1 MAQAGDV
8 GRDILSDD
16 DLIEIHVGRV
26 GRPDPEVLILNA
38 PLPSSFTRPS
48 RPHNGRRREPEQLPR
63 SRETTVIDLTEEPDS
78 PVQSRLPQLAL
89 PGMHNHPHQQQVHV
103 YPRPPGRNPRRTNS
117 VRITPPRLAR
127 SESIVLASES
137 EFIDLTG
144 DDDINPSNP
153 PGHMEEGRRS
163 RRNNRLPRLRPDAP
177 YSWDSSET
185 RPPRDFQSIA
195 RAIGESQIARAFG
208 ESLAGILNAS
218 SNMPR
223 LHGIRFHHF
232 TTRAHPSPY
241 PIPPREPSKPPLE
254 EYPPARDGFTRNTCA
269 NPEAD
274 DETIVVCPSCN
285 DEMAYDPAD
294 VAGSSAPATTGKKRK
309 RAHGEHHF
317 WALKKCGH
325 VSDFDDSLRFCIQLM
340 SS

>member
-8 GRDILSDD
+8 GRDVLSDD

-26 GRPDPEVLILNA
+26 GRPDPEVYILNG
-38 PLPSSFTRPS
+38 PLPQSFSRPS
-48 RPHNGRRREPEQLPR
+48 RPRRRDAEQQAPPAAT
-63 SRETTVIDLTEEPDS
+63 ETTVIDLTEEPDS

-89 PGMHNHPHQQQVHV
+89 PGMNNHPHQQHVHV

-137 EFIDLTG
+137 QFIDLTG

-153 PGHMEEGRRS
+153 PPPAYEEGRRS

-177 YSWDSSET
+177 YSWESLET
-185 RPPRDFQSIA
+185 RPRDLQS
-195 RAIGESQIARAFG
+195 IARAFG

-218 SNMPR
+218 SNMTST
-223 LHGIRFHHF
+223 LHGLHFHHF

-254 EYPPARDGFTRNTCA
+254 EYPPAREGFTRNTCA
-269 NPEAD
+269 NPEEE

-294 VAGSSAPATTGKKRK
+294 VAGSSAPATTATGKKRK

-325 VSDFDDSLRFCIQLM
+325 VSCF
-340 SS
+340 